1 MRDAQYDDDSRKPAK
16 LAVLEMLSEYI
27 ERVRIRVETNL
38 DQTRRIHRLPFHRNR
53 DKYQVT
59 IPLKPIFRFAHEPV
73 RPGESLTFIGR
84 EAELD
89 DLVQRILFSDGGA
102 FLITGYR
109 GVGKTSFI
117 NQVIGRLNQAAPWAS
132 KFLGQIQVLDILL
145 NIARPLQPAELMHHI
160 IRRLYQGLIEQNI
173 LPSLPPALRDELLL
187 AYYRTSVN
195 MTRKLAESSEK
206 SFGFNE
212 ASLGT
217 EHMKATLKSSLL
229 YKRSATRN
237 YEVSFLGYDDKAA
250 ENDIIRISHSL
261 AAGYIKKRTLLE
273 ELRDFIENKPPKRVR
288 LKIVFVFDELDK
300 LEEFGQAPGD
310 ARGPVIDELL
320 GSLKNLFTTS
330 GISFIFIAGKDL
342 QERWL
347 DDIGRGDSVYE
358 SVFSY
363 DKYLPCMWAD
373 VDGMCDLLVERDELL
388 LYSYQAFTDF
398 KKYLSFK
405 GRGIPRR
412 INKGF
417 NEYVKWNEGSPRLS
431 FTRQD
436 LRRIRFYANLQ
447 DVISEHDDLLFGDI
461 HEEVAGTQQ
470 DKKRLGLYY
479 LVDWVLRQGSAE
491 FTLADAINASKHLS
505 SKIAPAEE
513 VAPRVITDILNVL
526 LSKEYLQEVRAGVD
540 RTHVMNLNAP
550 AENRY
555 KLTQRRLA
563 EMEGLAG
570 AFDEEAL
577 ALKRDEMREHRISGY
592 GIIDLIGRGGMSR
605 VYRAVDEKNGR
616 LVALKVQQIY
626 SVPGS
631 YELELFE
638 REAEILKSLDH
649 PNIVKFYEA
658 GERNGQ
664 RFIAMDYID
673 GIDLSTLLKSF
684 RQVSVGVAISV
695 ITRVANALSYVHG
708 KRFARLDLKPSNIM
722 LSKAGGVYLIDFGTA
737 KSISTTSA
745 GTFIGTPMYMSPEAY
760 EGRGLDVRS
769 DIYSLG
775 VVLYEMITGSRPF
788 KGLSVTEL
796 MREKSSTIR
805 LNLPEHS
812 DIPPQLKGIIFRCLR
827 KSPEDRFQDVDDL
840 ITELKA
846 VSTSIPGVDL
856 ASVVES
862 ALLRHRHFEEREN
875 QVTAP
880 GSVPFYADAQTPL
893 RPADSSD
900 VSRSMAGPE
909 ADSRPGL
916 ESWDEGADAILELE
930 SPHTLTPAAHSIG
943 AVEGASQA
951 HLLII
956 SSPHNRE
963 VGTVIDLGKEVVK
976 LGRSSENDF
985 VLDDEKISRFHIQ
998 INNLDGEFFIEDLN
1012 SFNGSFVNDN
1022 IISGLVKLND
1032 GDKIT
1037 VGNYVFE
1044 FTADLLEIY

>member
-1 MRDAQYDDDSRKPAK
+1 MRDTQYDDPRKPTK

-27 ERVRIRVETNL
+27 ERVRIRVEANL
-38 DQTRRIHRLPFHRNR
+38 EETRRVHRLPFHRNR

-73 RPGESLTFIGR
+73 RPGDSLTFIGR

-132 KFLGQIQVLDILL
+132 KFLGEVQVLDILL

-173 LPSLPPALRDELLL
+173 LSSLPQALRDELLL

-217 EHMKATLKSSLL
+217 EHMKATLKSSLS
-229 YKRSATRN
+229 YKQSATRN
-237 YEVSFLGYDDKAA
+237 FEISFLGYDDKAA

-261 AAGYIKKRTLLE
+261 AAGYTKKRTLLE
-273 ELRDFIENKPPKRVR
+273 ELRDFVENKPPKRVR

-300 LEEFGQAPGD
+300 LEEFGQAVGD
-310 ARGPVIDELL
+310 AGGPVIDELL

-347 DDIGRGDSVYE
+347 DDVGRGDSVYE

-373 VDGMCDLLVERDELL
+373 VDEMCDLLVERDELL
-388 LYSYQAFTDF
+388 RYSYQALTDF

-417 NEYVKWNEGSPRLS
+417 NEYVKWNEGNPRLS

-447 DVISEHDDLLFGDI
+447 DVISEHDELLFGDI

-470 DKKRLGLYY
+470 DKKRLGIYY
-479 LVDWVLRQGSAE
+479 LVDWVLRQGNAE

-513 VAPRVITDILNVL
+513 IAPRVITDILNVL
-526 LSKEYLQEVRAGVD
+526 LSKEYLQEVQAGID
-540 RTHVMNLNAP
+540 RTHVMDLNTP
-550 AENRY
+550 TEKRY

-577 ALKRDEMREHRISGY
+577 VLKRDEVREHRISGY
-592 GIIDLIGRGGMSR
+592 GIVDLIGSGGMSR

-631 YELELFE
+631 YELELFK

-673 GIDLSTLLKSF
+673 GIDLSTLLKNF
-684 RQVSVGVAISV
+684 RQVSVSVAISV

-708 KRFARLDLKPSNIM
+708 KHFVRLDLKPSNIM

-745 GTFIGTPMYMSPEAY
+745 DTFIGTPMYMSPEAY
-760 EGRGLDVRS
+760 EGKGLDVRS

-775 VVLYEMITGSRPF
+775 VVLYEMITGSRLF
-788 KGLSVTEL
+788 KGLSVTQL
-796 MREKSSTIR
+796 MREKSNTIR
-805 LNLPEHS
+805 LNLPEHL
-812 DIPPQLKGIIFRCLR
+812 DIPPKLEEIIFRCLR
-827 KSPEDRFQDVDDL
+827 KSPEDRFQDVEEL
-840 ITELKA
+840 IAELKT
-846 VSTSIPGVDL
+846 VSTSIPGVNL
-856 ASVVES
+856 ASVVAS
-862 ALLRHRHFEEREN
+862 ALLRHRRFEEREN
-875 QVTAP
+875 QVTVP
-880 GSVPFYADAQTPL
+880 GSVPIYANAQTTL
-893 RPADSSD
+893 RPTDPPS
-900 VSRSMAGPE
+900 VSRSMAAPSDE
-909 ADSRPGL
+909 SRPGS
-916 ESWDEGADAILELE
+916 EDWDENTDALLAVLEGASVAPVVRPPRD
-930 SPHTLTPAAHSIG
+930 
-943 AVEGASQA
+943 VEGASLA

-956 SSPHNRE
+956 SSPHSRE
-963 VGTVIDLGKEVVK
+963 VGTVLDLGKEVVK

-985 VLDDEKISRFHIQ
+985 VLDDEKVSRFHIQ
-998 INNLDGEFFIEDLN
+998 ISNLDGEFSIEDLN
-1012 SFNGSFVNDN
+1012 SYNGSLVNGN
-1022 IISGLVKLND
+1022 VISGLVKLND
-1032 GDKIT
+1032 YDKIT

-1044 FTADLLEIY
+1044 FTANLLDI